1 MAAIAFALGSSV
13 LWGLADYLGG
23 LKSRSFPVPVVLAV
37 MYASSLTVML
47 AFVAT
52 RGEGPPASSHVLAAL
67 GAGLVGIAGLAA
79 FYRALAIGTM
89 SIVAPIAATGVSL
102 PVLVGLIGGERPGP
116 LRSVG
121 LALAVVGIVLA
132 SREDDGGAL
141 DVRAQR
147 RSITLAIVAGLGFGS
162 YFVLAEIAS
171 RGDVAWALVFSRV
184 SGFPLVALFALAV
197 LRRGNGARPAGWGVA
212 ALAAIGLLDL
222 GANAFF
228 NHASTLGQLSSV
240 AVASSLYPVVTVM
253 LAALLLG
260 ERVRGVQRTGVVA
273 ALGGVL
279 LIAGGT

>member
-37 MYASSLTVML
+37 MYASSLAVML

-52 RGEGPPASSHVLAAL
+52 RGESPPSSQYVLAAL
-67 GAGLVGIAGLAA
+67 GAGVVGIVGLAA

-89 SIVAPIAATGVSL
+89 SIVAPIAATGVTL
-102 PVLVGLIGGERPGP
+102 PVLVGLIGGERPGA
-116 LRSVG
+116 LRAVG

-132 SREDDGGAL
+132 SREDDGGAV
-141 DVRAQR
+141 DVREQR
-147 RSITLAIVAGLGFGS
+147 RSVVLAIVAGLGFGS
-162 YFVLAEIAS
+162 YFVLAEFAS
-171 RGDVAWALVFSRV
+171 RGDVAWALVLSRV
-184 SGFPLVALFALAV
+184 AGFPLVAVFAFAA
-197 LRRGNGARPAGWGVA
+197 LRSGGARPAALGLA

-222 GANAFF
+222 GANTFY
-228 NHASTLGQLSSV
+228 NHASTLGELSSV

-273 ALGGVL
+273 ALSGVL